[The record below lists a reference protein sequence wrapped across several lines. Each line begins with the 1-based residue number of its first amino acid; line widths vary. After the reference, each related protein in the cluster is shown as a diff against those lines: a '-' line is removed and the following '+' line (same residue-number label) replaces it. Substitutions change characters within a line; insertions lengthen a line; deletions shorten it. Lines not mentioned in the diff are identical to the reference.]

1 MRWGAL
7 FDWDGVIIDSSRQHE
22 LSWEQ
27 LAREES
33 LKLPPDHFHQGFGR
47 KNTWIIPNILGWA
60 SEPAEIARLGERKE
74 WLYREILKAE
84 GIQPL
89 PGVKALLEG
98 LREAGVPRAVGSS
111 TPRVNIET
119 ILDLLGLD
127 GIFDAIVAAEDVS
140 QGKPDPEVF
149 LKGAAAIQREPTC
162 CIVFEDMPV
171 GLQAAKAGGMKAV
184 AVTTSKPRDALTAA
198 DRIVDSFE
206 ALTLDELEGLVA
218 STA

>member
-7 FDWDGVIIDSSRQHE
+7 FDWDGVVIDSSRQHE

-27 LAREES
+27 LAREED
-33 LKLPPDHFHQGFGR
+33 LALPADHFHRGFGR

-60 SEPAEIARLGERKE
+60 DEPSEIARLGERKE

-84 GIQPL
+84 GIEPL
-89 PGVKALLEG
+89 PGVKPLLES
-98 LREAGVPRAVGSS
+98 LREAAVPRAVGSS

-119 ILDLLGLD
+119 ILGLLGLE
-127 GIFDAIVAAEDVS
+127 GIFDVIVAAEDVR

-149 LKGAAAIQREPTC
+149 LKGAAAIKCEPAR

-171 GLQAAKAGGMKAV
+171 GLQAARAGGMKAV
-184 AVTTSKPRDALTAA
+184 AVTTSKPRDELTAA

-206 ALTLDELEGLVA
+206 ELTLPDLQSLVF
-218 STA
+218 